1 MKKVVLILV
10 AMMFFAVCA
19 NTNSA
24 SAQSNKVNCQQ
35 KEMVFKN
42 QKSGADSTKLS
53 LPEYEGGLSELR
65 KYLRENVQYPEALVS
80 SEAEGTCTV
89 QFVVGAD
96 GEVSEVTV
104 AQTSGFPEM
113 DDEAVRVAKT
123 FPNWNPAT
131 LNGAAISM
139 KTQVP
144 IHFKYVPTEK

>member
-10 AMMFFAVCA
+10 AMVFFAVCA
-19 NTNSA
+19 NTNTA
-24 SAQSNKVNCQQ
+24 SAQSDKVSCQQ
-35 KEMVFKN
+35 KELVFKN

-65 KYLRENVQYPEALVS
+65 QYLRDNVQYPEALVS
-80 SEAEGTCTV
+80 SEAEGTCMV
-89 QFVVGAD
+89 QFVVGVD

-104 AQTSGFPEM
+104 AQSSGYPEM
-113 DDEAVRVAKT
+113 DDEAVRVAKG

-131 LNGAAISM
+131 MNGAAISM

-144 IHFKYVPTEK
+144 IHFKYVRAEE